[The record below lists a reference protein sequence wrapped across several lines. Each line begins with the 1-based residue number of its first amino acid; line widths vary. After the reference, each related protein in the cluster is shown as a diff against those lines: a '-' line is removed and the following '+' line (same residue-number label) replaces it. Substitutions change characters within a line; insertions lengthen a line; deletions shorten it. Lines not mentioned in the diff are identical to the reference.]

1 MKRKG
6 EELFVKWEDA
16 DSFLKSKAGIVE
28 WHFVSMAWYFPDS
41 IYSKWILKVKINFKI
56 VGSVM
61 ILKKQ

>member
-16 DSFLKSKAGIVE
+16 DSFLKSKTGIVE
-28 WHFVSMAWYFPDS
+28 WYFASMAWYFPDS

>member
-28 WHFVSMAWYFPDS
+28 WYFVSMAWYFPDS

-61 ILKKQ
+61 ILKKR